1 MYTNSRLFHDGSMLV
16 MFWFH
21 VSFKQMFAWVRFYTF
36 MVAIIVGSYTDTLQF
51 SLILIDSYEGF
62 GQG

>member
-1 MYTNSRLFHDGSMLV
+1 MYTNSQLFHDGSMLV

-51 SLILIDSYEGF
+51 SLILIDS
-62 GQG
+62 